1 MDTLFSTVI
10 VENVFDDEPIF
21 ERQKFETL
29 KTTQLMTCE
38 EAEKIVKSNLGIVH
52 QLANRYAYGR
62 TDHDEITSVAY
73 MGYVKAINGFDPERL
88 VNGKPVKFVTFA
100 YRCITNEILFYLRN
114 ENKETEKIIPMN
126 TMISTDKNGNELE
139 LEDILADETDM
150 TEEFAMK
157 DTVRIM
163 MDIIDT
169 YLTEE
174 ERYIILSRFGIQCQQ
189 LTQSQIAEKID
200 MSQANISKKEKNIIQ
215 KIKII
220 MTSKYGD
227 SIGI

>member
-1 MDTLFSTVI
+1 MNTLFETVNI
-10 VENVFDDEPIF
+10 ENIFDDEPIF
-21 ERQKFETL
+21 ERQEFENL

-38 EAEKIVKSNLGIVH
+38 EAEKIVANNLGIVH
-52 QLANRYAYGR
+52 NLANRYAYGR
-62 TDHDEITSVAY
+62 NDHDEITSVAY
-73 MGYVKAINGFDPERL
+73 MGYIKAINGFDPGRL

-114 ENKETEKIIPMN
+114 ENKETEKIVPMN

-139 LEDILADETDM
+139 LEDVLADETDM
-150 TEEFAMK
+150 AEECAMQ
-157 DTVRIM
+157 DTIKIM
-163 MDIIDT
+163 MGIIDT
-169 YLTEE
+169 YLTDEE
-174 ERYIILSRFGIQCQQ
+174 KFIITARFGIGCKQ
-189 LTQSQIAEKID
+189 LTQSQIAEMID

-227 SIGI
+227 SIG

>member
-1 MDTLFSTVI
+1 MDTLFSTVV

-21 ERQKFETL
+21 ERQEFETL

-100 YRCITNEILFYLRN
+100 YRCISNEILFYFIHI
-114 ENKETEKIIPMN
+114 KHI
-126 TMISTDKNGNELE
+126 
-139 LEDILADETDM
+139 
-150 TEEFAMK
+150 F
-157 DTVRIM
+157 
-163 MDIIDT
+163 DIIT
-169 YLTEE
+169 
-174 ERYIILSRFGIQCQQ
+174 ICSNCIF
-189 LTQSQIAEKID
+189 
-200 MSQANISKKEKNIIQ
+200 ISKFW
-215 KIKII
+215 
-220 MTSKYGD
+220 SS
-227 SIGI
+227 SI

>member
-1 MDTLFSTVI
+1 MNTVFETVNI
-10 VENVFDDEPIF
+10 ENIFDDEPIF
-21 ERQKFETL
+21 ERQEFENL

-38 EAEKIVKSNLGIVH
+38 EAEKIVANNLGIVH
-52 QLANRYAYGR
+52 NLANRYAYGR
-62 TDHDEITSVAY
+62 NDHDEITSVAY
-73 MGYVKAINGFDPERL
+73 MGYIKAINGFDPGRL

-114 ENKETEKIIPMN
+114 ENKETEKIVPMN

-139 LEDILADETDM
+139 LEDVLADETDM
-150 TEEFAMK
+150 AEECAMQ
-157 DTVRIM
+157 DTIKIM
-163 MDIIDT
+163 MGIIDT
-169 YLTEE
+169 YLTDEE
-174 ERYIILSRFGIQCQQ
+174 KFIITARFGIGCKQ
-189 LTQSQIAEKID
+189 LTQSQIAEMID

-227 SIGI
+227 SIG